1 MDKFVETQA
10 NNVELA
16 VEKALDELQV
26 TRDKVDVE
34 IISKGGLFS
43 KAKVRVSVKC
53 DIADKMA
60 EFINGVLE
68 RMGLA
73 SRADVEDKNG
83 TIYISISGEDSGAV
97 IGYRGETLD
106 AFQYLALTFLN
117 EQKTEFKK
125 VVVDCENYREK
136 RRETLTALALR
147 LADKAVRLCRKIE
160 LEPMNP
166 FERRIIHSA
175 LADSAIA
182 DTQSEGD
189 EPFRHVLIIPVGVQ
203 LKDDRPLKNGERDN
217 GRDRRRDGR
226 GNEGR
231 RGGREDRRARD
242 GRRERTYD
250 SKKERKPRENEPEV
264 EDGNV
269 YLGYFTEKD
278 DFVKPAAQAGPPK
291 YKSFG
296 GKKRF

>member
-10 NNVELA
+10 SNVELA
-16 VEKALDELQV
+16 VEKALDELHV

-43 KAKVRVSVKC
+43 KAKVRVTVKC
-53 DIADKMA
+53 DIADKMS
-60 EFINGVLE
+60 EFINGVLQ
-68 RMGLA
+68 RMELA
-73 SRADVEDKNG
+73 SRADVEDKDG
-83 TIYISISGEDSGAV
+83 TVFITISNEDSGAV

-106 AFQYLALTFLN
+106 ALQYLALTFLN

-136 RRETLTALALR
+136 RKETLTALALR
-147 LADKAVRLCRKIE
+147 LADKSVRLCRKIE

-175 LADSAIA
+175 LAESTIA
-182 DTQSEGD
+182 KTQSEGD
-189 EPFRHVLIIPVGVQ
+189 EPYRHVLIIPIGVE
-203 LKDDRPLKNGERDN
+203 LKDERPLKNGERDN
-217 GRDRRRDGR
+217 GRDKQRGR
-226 GNEGR
+226 GNDGR
-231 RGGREDRRARD
+231 RGGRDDRRGRD
-242 GRRERTYD
+242 GKRGGSYE
-250 SKKERKPRENEPEV
+250 SKKERKPRDNEPEV

-269 YLGYFTEKD
+269 YLGYFTDRD
-278 DFVKPAAQAGPPK
+278 DFVKPAAQSGPPK
-291 YKSFG
+291 FKSFG